1 MKNYEN
7 DFDEML
13 QSLNKINVP
22 KNEKQNDKVID
33 IEEINNFAYLQ
44 NILECF
50 WVINIKTLFVKNK
63 YWWHYFY
70 NYISYLLFNKRLSIR
85 NIWWIYNDL

>member
-1 MKNYEN
+1 MKNNED

-33 IEEINNFAYLQ
+33 IEEINNFVYLQ

-63 YWWHYFY
+63 YINEFD
-70 NYISYLLFNKRLSIR
+70 LLKK
-85 NIWWIYNDL
+85 